1 MSIHRPL
8 PLFACL
14 AAILLA
20 TLLGGCSTGT
30 RVVLLPQEGGAPSAV
45 VVRAR
50 EGGGEAV
57 LSEPF
62 QRATAALGA
71 TGTPRVDQADP
82 AKVRA
87 DNAAL
92 FDMAPPRGKRYTVY
106 FDAGDAVLTAES
118 QKIMEEVLADALAR
132 SGGDIVITG
141 HTDTIGTGASN
152 DVLSAQRAQQV
163 RQMLIDRQFPAERI
177 EAAGRGERDL
187 AVPTADEVE
196 EPRNRRVAI
205 EVR

>member
-1 MSIHRPL
+1 MRIHFPL
-8 PLFACL
+8 LS
-14 AAILLA
+14 AILLS
-20 TLLGGCSTGT
+20 TLLAACSTGT
-30 RVVLLPQEGGAPSAV
+30 RVVLLPQEDGTPSAV

-50 EGGGEAV
+50 EGAGGEAV
-57 LSEPF
+57 LSVPF
-62 QRATAALGA
+62 QRATAARGSTGA
-71 TGTPRVDQADP
+71 PRVDQADP

-92 FDMAPPRGKRYTVY
+92 YDMAPPRGKRYTVY
-106 FDAGDAVLTAES
+106 FDAGGTVLTAES
-118 QKIMEEVLADALAR
+118 QKIMEDVLVDALAR

-141 HTDTIGTGASN
+141 HTDTVGAGASN

-163 RQMLIDRQFPAERI
+163 RQILIDRQFPAERI

>member
-1 MSIHRPL
+1 MRVPRSLSL
-8 PLFACL
+8 PLL
-14 AAILLA
+14 LLVTLLA
-20 TLLGGCSTGT
+20 GCSTGT
-30 RVVLLPQEGGAPSAV
+30 RVVLLPQEDGAPSAV

-50 EGGGEAV
+50 EGGGGEAV
-57 LSEPF
+57 LSAPF

-71 TGTPRVDQADP
+71 TGVPKVDQADP

-106 FDAGDAVLTAES
+106 FDAGGTVLTAES
-118 QKIMEEVLADALAR
+118 QKIMEDVLADALAR

-141 HTDTIGTGASN
+141 HTDTVGAGAGN

-163 RQMLIDRQFPAERI
+163 RQILIDRQFPAERI

>member
-1 MSIHRPL
+1 MKTHRL
-8 PLFACL
+8 LSLFAL
-14 AAILLA
+14 ALLLA
-20 TLLGGCSTGT
+20 GCSTGT
-30 RVVLLPQEGGAPSAV
+30 RVILLPQEDGTPSAV

-57 LSEPF
+57 LSVPF
-62 QRATAALGA
+62 QRAIAAQGA
-71 TGTPRVDQADP
+71 GGTPKVDQADP

-87 DNAAL
+87 ENATL
-92 FDMAPPRGKRYTVY
+92 FDMAPPKPRRYTVY
-106 FDAGDAVLTAES
+106 FDAGGVVLTPET
-118 QKIMEEVLADALAR
+118 QKIMDDVLADALAR

-163 RQMLIDRQFPAERI
+163 RQMLVERQFPAERI

-187 AVPTADEVE
+187 AVPTADEVD